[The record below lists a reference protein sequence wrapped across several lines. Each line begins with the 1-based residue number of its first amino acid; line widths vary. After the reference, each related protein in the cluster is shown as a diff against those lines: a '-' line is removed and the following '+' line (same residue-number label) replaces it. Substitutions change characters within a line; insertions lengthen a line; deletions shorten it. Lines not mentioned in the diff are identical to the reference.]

1 MISALDVGRAV
12 CSDEPV
18 AERREWLVTNGLG
31 GFASGTLSGVQA
43 RRYHGL
49 LIAALQPPLG
59 RTLLVTRFDETAY
72 RDAAVYPLFVNR
84 WSEGT
89 LEPRGDRFIERFRL
103 EEGVPVWTFAV
114 EEALLEKRVWMED
127 GANATWVRYTLTRA
141 SAPLVLELKAL
152 ANYRDFN
159 ALTRAGDWRM
169 DVTAIEGG
177 VRVIAFSGAVP
188 FFVTCERG
196 DVEPAHEW
204 YRNYELARERER
216 GLDALDDNLHVA
228 TFRFPLEVGESV
240 TLSLRTG
247 SAPVPGDALVRESLR
262 SRERL
267 ARWRSARAG
276 VARAAPPWFESLVL
290 AASQFV
296 VARAT
301 PAGTSVIAG
310 YHWFGDWGRDTMIAL
325 PGLTLATGRAEV
337 ARDILREFAQLVD
350 GGMLPNTVPAPGE
363 QAQYNTVDAALWFVE
378 AVRAYVAETGDRVL
392 LSELYP
398 VLLAIVRAYSEGT
411 RFGIHEDPAD
421 GLIAAGEAGVQ
432 LTWMDAKVGDLV
444 ITPRSGKPVEIAAL
458 WLNAL
463 ATLQG
468 FAVTLGARDDA
479 ARFGGALD
487 RTRNGFERFWNPA
500 RGFLYD
506 VLDGP
511 AGSSAALRPNQLF
524 AVSLAESALTSERQ
538 RSVVDA
544 CAHALVTTY
553 GLRTL
558 APGEP
563 GYQGRYEGGQAQ
575 RDAAYHQGSV
585 WAWLIGPFALAHA
598 RAYGDPAAAATF
610 VAATGRQ
617 LDAYGLGTLGELAD
631 GDAPHAPGGA
641 IAQAWSVAEVLRA
654 WSVLSLGA

>member
-1 MISALDVGRAV
+1 MSPALDFGRAV
-12 CSDEPV
+12 CSDEDV
-18 AERREWLVTNGLG
+18 SERREWLVTNGLG
-31 GFASGTLSGVQA
+31 GFASGTLGGVLA

-59 RTLLVTRFDETAY
+59 RMLLVTRFDETLRTTTA
-72 RDAAVYPLFVNR
+72 DYPLFVNR
-84 WSEGT
+84 WSDGT
-89 LEPRGDRFIERFRL
+89 LEPRGDRHIERFRL
-103 EEGVPVWTFAV
+103 EDGVPVWTFAL
-114 EEALLEKRVWMED
+114 EDALLEKRVWMED

-141 SAPLVLELKAL
+141 AAPLSLELKAL

-169 DVTAIEGG
+169 DVAALEGG
-177 VRVIAFSGAVP
+177 VRVTAFAGAVP
-188 FFVTCERG
+188 FFLTCERG

-216 GLDALDDNLHVA
+216 GFDALDDNLHVA
-228 TFRFPLEVGESV
+228 TFRVSLAPGESA
-240 TLSLRTG
+240 TLLLRAGTPP
-247 SAPVPGDALVRESLR
+247 AGDALARETSR
-262 SRERL
+262 SGEQL
-267 ARWRSARAG
+267 ARWRGARAE
-276 VARAAPPWFESLVL
+276 VARTAPAWLESLVL
-290 AASQFV
+290 AAGQFIV
-296 VARAT
+296 ERAT

-325 PGLTLATGRAEV
+325 PGLTLATGRPEV

-350 GGMLPNTVPAPGE
+350 GGMLPNALPAAGE
-363 QAQYNTVDAALWFVE
+363 QRQYNTVDASLWFIE
-378 AVRAYVAETGDRVL
+378 AVRAYVAESGDRAL

-398 VLLAIVRAYSEGT
+398 VLLGIVRAYTEGT

-421 GLIAAGEAGVQ
+421 GLIAAGEPGVQ
-432 LTWMDAKVGDLV
+432 LTWMDAKVGDNV
-444 ITPRSGKPVEIAAL
+444 ITPRHGKPVEISAL

-463 ATLQG
+463 ATLQN
-468 FAVTLGARDDA
+468 FAGTLGAGDDA
-479 ARFGGALD
+479 ARLGRSLE
-487 RTRNGFERFWNPA
+487 RTRTGFGRFWNPA

-511 AGSSAALRPNQLF
+511 AGSEGALRPNQLF
-524 AVSLAESALTSERQ
+524 AVSLTQSALSSERQ
-538 RSVVDA
+538 RAVVDA
-544 CAHALVTTY
+544 CARALVTTY

-558 APGEP
+558 APDEP
-563 GYQGRYEGGQAQ
+563 GYCGRYAGGPAQ
-575 RDAAYHQGSV
+575 RDAAYHQGTV

-598 RAYGDPAAAATF
+598 RAYGNAVTAASF

-654 WSVLSLGA
+654 WSLLSVCA

>member
-1 MISALDVGRAV
+1 VNPALDFGRAV
-12 CSDEPV
+12 CSDESV

-31 GFASGTLSGVQA
+31 GFASGTLGGVLA

-59 RTLLVTRFDETAY
+59 RTLLVTRFDETLQTATTT
-72 RDAAVYPLFVNR
+72 YPIFVNR
-84 WSEGT
+84 WSDGT

-103 EEGVPVWTFAV
+103 EAGVAVWTFAV
-114 EEALLEKRVWMED
+114 EDALLEKRVWMED
-127 GANATWVRYTLTRA
+127 GANATWVRYTLARA
-141 SAPLVLELKAL
+141 SAPLSLELKAL
-152 ANYRDFN
+152 VNYRDFN

-169 DVTAIEGG
+169 DVAAIEGG
-177 VRVIAFSGAVP
+177 VRVTAFAGAVP
-188 FFVTCERG
+188 FWLTCERG
-196 DVEPAHEW
+196 DVVPAHEW

-228 TFRFPLEVGESV
+228 TFRFSLAAGESA
-240 TLSLRTG
+240 TLSLSTA
-247 SAPVPGDALVRESLR
+247 SAPEAGDALARASSR
-262 SRERL
+262 SSERL
-267 ARWRSARAG
+267 AHWRSARAE
-276 VARAAPPWFESLVL
+276 VARSAPAWFENLVL
-290 AASQFV
+290 AADQFV
-296 VARAT
+296 VERAI

-337 ARDILREFAQLVD
+337 AGDVLREFARLVD
-350 GGMLPNTVPAPGE
+350 GGMLPNTVPIAGE
-363 QAQYNTVDAALWFVE
+363 AAQFLTVDASLWFVE
-378 AVRAYVAETGDRVL
+378 ALRAYVAESGDRAL
-392 LSELYP
+392 LSDLYP
-398 VLLAIVRAYSEGT
+398 VLLAIARAYSEGT

-421 GLIAAGEAGVQ
+421 GLIAAGAPGVQ
-432 LTWMDAKVGDLV
+432 LTWMDAKIGDDV
-444 ITPRSGKPVEIAAL
+444 ITPRHGKPVEIAAL

-463 ATLQG
+463 ATLRG

-479 ARFGGALD
+479 ALFARSLE
-487 RTRNGFERFWNPA
+487 RTRNGFQRFWNPA
-500 RGFLYD
+500 RGFLFD

-511 AGSSAALRPNQLF
+511 DGSSAALRPNQLF
-524 AVSLAESALTSERQ
+524 AVSLTESALSNEWQ

-544 CAHALVTTY
+544 CARALVTTY

-558 APGEP
+558 APDEP
-563 GYQGRYEGGQAQ
+563 GYRGKYEGDPAQ

-598 RAYGDPAAAATF
+598 RAHGDAVAAATF

-631 GDAPHAPGGA
+631 GDAPHMPGGA

-654 WSVLSLGA
+654 WSLLSARA